1 MNIQKLIEYL
11 QNVAE
16 KHPDA
21 EVRLETY
28 DQDINRGS
36 IVNRAAVVCVKLDSK
51 KVTIVG
57 DGIRQKY

>member
-16 KHPDA
+16 KYPDA

-36 IVNRAAVVCVKLDSK
+36 IVNRAAVVCVKPDGN